1 MKKVQYLKNNKLLY
15 YIYVYILNLFLMK
28 LDIV

>member
-15 YIYVYILNLFLMK
+15 YIYVYILNLYLMK